1 MVAYEPFLSLVF
13 APVPVY
19 SNCELF
25 SNICS
30 QLLIV
35 NVWKNVRR
43 LNTFTISLL
52 TVNLQAKR
60 TTFSTK
66 RLQTKVLLRT
76 KSPLLPMEII
86 IDLNKSVDENAGIY
100 FDLSKKN
107 KKKLE
112 GAKAALEETRKKLVQ
127 LQKQEHTFREE
138 ETKKR
143 EKTQRKREWY
153 ERFHWFISS
162 EGFLCIGGKDATSNE
177 IVIKKHLEKDDLVLH
192 TDMSGSPFFVIK
204 NGQQAGEKTIE
215 EAAQAVA
222 ANSRAWKLG
231 YSTIEV
237 FYVKPEQVS
246 KEAKAGESLA
256 KGSFMIYGKTTYL
269 HPKIESAVGLL
280 DDEIIGGPIAAIE
293 NKTKNYVVVIPG
305 REKKSALAKKIKA
318 KLKGGDLDDIIK
330 FIPAGGAE
338 VKK

>member
-1 MVAYEPFLSLVF
+1 
-13 APVPVY
+13 
-19 SNCELF
+19 
-25 SNICS
+25 
-30 QLLIV
+30 
-35 NVWKNVRR
+35 
-43 LNTFTISLL
+43 
-52 TVNLQAKR
+52 
-60 TTFSTK
+60 
-66 RLQTKVLLRT
+66 
-76 KSPLLPMEII
+76 MEIT

-112 GAKAALEETRKKLVQ
+112 GAKAALEETRKKLEQ

-143 EKTQRKREWY
+143 EKTQRKLEWY
-153 ERFHWFISS
+153 EKFHWFISS

-222 ANSRAWKLG
+222 AHSRAWKLG
-231 YSTIEV
+231 YSTVEV

-269 HPKIESAVGLL
+269 HPKIECAIGLL

-293 NKTKNYVVVIPG
+293 NKTKNYVRVIPG

-330 FIPAGGAE
+330 FLPAGGAE